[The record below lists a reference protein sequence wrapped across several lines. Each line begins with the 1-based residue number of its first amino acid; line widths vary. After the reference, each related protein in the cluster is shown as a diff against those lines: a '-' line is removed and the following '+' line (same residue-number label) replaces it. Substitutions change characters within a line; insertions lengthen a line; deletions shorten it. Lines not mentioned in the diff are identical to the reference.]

1 MAYKLLSQIKE
12 TQGFKC
18 TFPPIFVPL
27 GFPRPRPHPS
37 MVFMRFRPQ
46 LIFSSLPRSI
56 PKPRTPPAATLA
68 AAAAAARRRHH
79 TTVVATSMAATS
91 EDALRRALAERQA
104 AVDAQAEA
112 VRALKAGGGASKADV
127 DAAVEALKALK
138 VEAGAAARRL
148 QQAVGAGAG
157 GAAREELRQAVVN
170 TLERKLFYI
179 PSFKIYRGVAGLYD
193 YGPPGCRVK
202 ANVLSFWRQ
211 VTPAI
216 YLQML

>member
-1 MAYKLLSQIKE
+1 
-12 TQGFKC
+12 
-18 TFPPIFVPL
+18 
-27 GFPRPRPHPS
+27 
-37 MVFMRFRPQ
+37 
-46 LIFSSLPRSI
+46 
-56 PKPRTPPAATLA
+56 
-68 AAAAAARRRHH
+68 
-79 TTVVATSMAATS
+79 MAATS

-216 YLQML
+216 YLEML

>member
-27 GFPRPRPHPS
+27 GFHRPRPRPHPS

-56 PKPRTPPAATLA
+56 PKPRTSPATTLA
-68 AAAAAARRRHH
+68 AAAAAA
-79 TTVVATSMAATS
+79 VATSMAATS

-216 YLQML
+216 YLEML

>member
-1 MAYKLLSQIKE
+1 
-12 TQGFKC
+12 
-18 TFPPIFVPL
+18 
-27 GFPRPRPHPS
+27 
-37 MVFMRFRPQ
+37 
-46 LIFSSLPRSI
+46 
-56 PKPRTPPAATLA
+56 
-68 AAAAAARRRHH
+68 
-79 TTVVATSMAATS
+79 MAAPS

-104 AVDAQAEA
+104 AADAQAEA

-148 QQAVGAGAG
+148 QQALGAGAG

-216 YLQML
+216 CL

>member
-1 MAYKLLSQIKE
+1 MNTLQRSLCVLLS
-12 TQGFKC
+12 
-18 TFPPIFVPL
+18 L
-27 GFPRPRPHPS
+27 PRPHPS

-46 LIFSSLPRSI
+46 LIFSSLLRST
-56 PKPRTPPAATLA
+56 PKPRTQPAATLA
-68 AAAAAARRRHH
+68 ATARRRHH
-79 TTVVATSMAATS
+79 TTVAVTSMAAPS

-104 AVDAQAEA
+104 AADAQAEA

-148 QQAVGAGAG
+148 QQALGAGAG

-216 YLQML
+216 CL

>member
-1 MAYKLLSQIKE
+1 MHIPQRSLCVLLS
-12 TQGFKC
+12 
-18 TFPPIFVPL
+18 L
-27 GFPRPRPHPS
+27 PRPHPS

-46 LIFSSLPRSI
+46 LIFSSLSRSTL
-56 PKPRTPPAATLA
+56 KPRTQPAATLA
-68 AAAAAARRRHH
+68 A
-79 TTVVATSMAATS
+79 VVTSMAAPS
-91 EDALRRALAERQA
+91 EGALRRSLAERQA
-104 AVDAQAEA
+104 AADAQAEA

-148 QQAVGAGAG
+148 QQALGAGAG

-216 YLQML
+216 LSLNAL

>member
-1 MAYKLLSQIKE
+1 MHISPFLCASSLSS
-12 TQGFKC
+12 
-18 TFPPIFVPL
+18 
-27 GFPRPRPHPS
+27 PRPHPS

-56 PKPRTPPAATLA
+56 PKPRTSPATTLA
-68 AAAAAARRRHH
+68 AAAA
-79 TTVVATSMAATS
+79 VATSMAATS

-216 YLQML
+216 YLEML

>member
-1 MAYKLLSQIKE
+1 MFVRPLS
-12 TQGFKC
+12 
-18 TFPPIFVPL
+18 L
-27 GFPRPRPHPS
+27 PRPHPS

-46 LIFSSLPRSI
+46 LIFSSLLRST
-56 PKPRTPPAATLA
+56 PKPRTQPAATLA

-79 TTVVATSMAATS
+79 ITAAVTPMSAPS

-127 DAAVEALKALK
+127 NAAVEALKALK

-148 QQAVGAGAG
+148 QQTVGAGAG

-216 YLQML
+216 CL

>member
-1 MAYKLLSQIKE
+1 
-12 TQGFKC
+12 
-18 TFPPIFVPL
+18 
-27 GFPRPRPHPS
+27 

-46 LIFSSLPRSI
+46 LIFSSLCTS
-56 PKPRTPPAATLA
+56 PKPRTSPPPATLA
-68 AAAAAARRRHH
+68 AARRRSH
-79 TTVVATSMAATS
+79 TTPAAVTMATPP

-112 VRALKAGGGASKADV
+112 VRALKAGGGAASRPQL
-127 DAAVEALKALK
+127 DAAVNALKALK

-148 QQAVGAGAG
+148 QQSVGAGPG
-157 GAAREELRQAVVN
+157 GAAREEMRQAVVN

-202 ANVLSFWRQ
+202 SNVLSFWRQ
-211 VTPAI
+211 VR
-216 YLQML
+216 